1 MPLLDLSP
9 NELPSSR
16 CLLWETHPDYSL
28 RVVTLVVLDA
38 ITTIVALLLL
48 LVLVVST
55 TTHHIAAWMLL
66 VEVVVLSITMAGHTS
81 LCSAST
87 GWMWTA
93 TVYVLL
99 YACSE
104 YMHEDAALVLLMV
117 WSPASWSTWSIRP
130 LGV

>member
-1 MPLLDLSP
+1 M
-9 NELPSSR
+9 
-16 CLLWETHPDYSL
+16 
-28 RVVTLVVLDA
+28 VVDA
-38 ITTIVALLLL
+38 ITSIVALLLL

-87 GWMWTA
+87 GWLWTA

-104 YMHEDAALVLLMV
+104 YMHEHA
-117 WSPASWSTWSIRP
+117 SPRTTHVSGHGQLHGVRGP
-130 LGV
+130 LDLSVSRHSPSL